1 MSLMDTIKGAREEAA
16 ESGALITRKKDAEG
30 SSDAEAQPRKKA
42 YARKTA
48 AGAKP
53 AREVAGTVRS
63 AAEHEPTKE
72 EKKAN
77 REAKRSEDDARYDA
91 QQVVLKQQPGYK
103 KLTRIWWVMLGVGFA
118 LSLGSFLIVHYL
130 QSHADTEIANTLAAA
145 SMGMMVAAYV
155 FIIGAFLLDIIKI
168 RPLRNAARD
177 TVAGASR
184 RKLNRIIEEDAKSK
198 K

>member
-16 ESGALITRKKDAEG
+16 ESGALITRKKDAEDSAG
-30 SSDAEAQPRKKA
+30 NEAQPRKKA

-53 AREVAGTVRS
+53 TREVAGTVRS
-63 AAEHEPTKE
+63 AVDAEPTKE
-72 EKKAN
+72 EKKAS
-77 REAKRSEDDARYDA
+77 RAAKRDEQDARYDA

-103 KLTRIWWVMLGVGFA
+103 KLTRIWWTMLGVGFA
-118 LSLGSFLIVHYL
+118 LSLGSFLIVRYL
-130 QSHADTEIANTLAAA
+130 QGHADAEIATTLAAA

-155 FIIGAFLLDIIKI
+155 FIIGAFILDIVKI
-168 RPLRNAARD
+168 RPMRNAARD